1 MRPLTTFLVSPY
13 RTATCSIQMAYLL
26 DGTTVALSPAFFGN
40 SIQSRFCERQTRLII
55 QAQIE
60 ELLRKQFTFWN
71 HQRGSLS
78 AG

>member
-1 MRPLTTFLVSPY
+1 
-13 RTATCSIQMAYLL
+13 MACLP

-55 QAQIE
+55 QVQIE
-60 ELLRKQFTFWN
+60 ELLKQFTFWK
-71 HQRGSLS
+71 HQKGSLS